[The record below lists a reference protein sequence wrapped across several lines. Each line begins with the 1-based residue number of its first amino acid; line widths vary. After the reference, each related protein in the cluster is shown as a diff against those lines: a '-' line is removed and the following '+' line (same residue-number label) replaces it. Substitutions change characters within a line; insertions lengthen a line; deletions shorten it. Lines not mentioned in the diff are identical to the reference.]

1 MNFIRSIALLAL
13 VSGCD
18 NPQAAGNTSP
28 PADARPEGV
37 ALCYTTLADQL
48 PATQGFWAALRGAD
62 YSARPGALA
71 ALDSAAQ
78 KYGKE
83 EEVALLD
90 GLGNLW
96 RVAEPTSA
104 EAQDMTGFLLAALNA
119 KTQLQNAFDLCP
131 TDYRIAAW
139 LGPVLVNMGR
149 QLNDSSTIN
158 QGLTV
163 LETGI
168 EHYPSFVLFSKLLV
182 YADQPASSPDFQEA
196 LQAVDANI
204 GACGDLRTTRDPACR
219 NSEHAA
225 HNVEG
230 GAVFLGDVYAKAG
243 RKADALAAY
252 QGAQK
257 SPDFAQWAFQSLL
270 EDRMSTLDARVAAF
284 ASGSRTPESAWN
296 SKMQCVLCHQ
306 R

>member
-1 MNFIRSIALLAL
+1 MNFTMRSIVLLAL

-18 NPQAAGNTSP
+18 NPQTTGTSL
-28 PADARPEGV
+28 PADQRPQGV
-37 ALCYTTLADQL
+37 TLCYTTLADQL

-62 YSARPGALA
+62 YGARPGALT

-78 KYGKE
+78 QYGKE

-90 GLGNLW
+90 GLANLW

-104 EAQDMTGFLLAALNA
+104 EAQDMTGFLFAALNA
-119 KTQLQNAFDLCP
+119 KTQLQNASDLCP

-149 QLNDSSTIN
+149 QLNDQKTID
-158 QGLTV
+158 QGLAV
-163 LETGI
+163 LQTGI
-168 EHYPSFVLFSKLLV
+168 DHYPSFVLFSKLLV
-182 YADQPASSPDFQEA
+182 YADQPAASADYQKA
-196 LQAVDANI
+196 LEAVDANI

-219 NSEHAA
+219 NTEHAA

-230 GAVFLGDVYAKAG
+230 GALFLGDAYAKAG

-252 QGAQK
+252 QGAKK
-257 SPDFAQWAFQSLL
+257 SPDFANWAFQSLI
-270 EDRMSTLDARVAAF
+270 EDRITTLDTRVAAF
-284 ASGSRTPESAWN
+284 ASGSSTPESAWN
-296 SKMQCVLCHQ
+296 SKVQCVLCHQ